1 MPIFRGAGKLFYFAH
16 VPKCGGSSVE
26 LYLKERFGAIGLVDH
41 RYLSVPEDRRWS
53 RTSPQHVD
61 WESLTRFFPETMFD
75 GVFTVVRH
83 PVARIVSDYVFQI
96 DVEKTIA
103 PGTSFADWLR
113 AAFAEY
119 GSDPFL
125 VDNHIRPQVDFAP
138 DGCVVFH
145 LEHGLDAIIPYID
158 LLVGDESGPR
168 FVGHT
173 NQRRPDKGE
182 ARTVAPSSEDLA
194 LIRAFYAADFDRFGY
209 APDQPK
215 PLAPPCK
222 LDPAFLAASEAQRQR
237 ARRPFSRIATKVL
250 NRLR

>member
-1 MPIFRGAGKLFYFAH
+1 MPVFRGAGKLFYFAH
-16 VPKCGGSSVE
+16 VPKCGGSSIE

-41 RYLSVPEDRRWS
+41 RHLSVPERLRWS

-61 WESLTRFFPETMFD
+61 WATLTRFMPEAMFD

-96 DVEKTIA
+96 DVEKTVA
-103 PGTSFADWLR
+103 PATSFSDWLR
-113 AAFAEY
+113 ATFAGY
-119 GSDPFL
+119 ASDRYMF
-125 VDNHIRPQVDFAP
+125 DNHIRPQVEFAP
-138 DGCVVFH
+138 EGCTVFH

-158 LLVGDESGPR
+158 ALVGDENGPR

-173 NQRRPDKGE
+173 NQRRPEKGASRE
-182 ARTVAPSSEDLA
+182 AAPSAEDLA
-194 LIRAFYAADFDRFGY
+194 LIREFYAADFARFGY
-209 APDQPK
+209 VPDQPK
-215 PLAPPCK
+215 PVAPQRK

-237 ARRPFSRIATKVL
+237 ASRPISRLATKVL